1 MLLPAEPA
9 IFHRK
14 PFLLDRT
21 VKQILVIQIR
31 RHLVDSFS
39 KMNEVSLSLQDKQ
52 MKHLWPMI
60 KLKQRSRKCL
70 FITVSLEDSRYI
82 PKTFQ
87 KSISVDIKDT
97 VWHEKK
103 KKHMPQNKLNLHQN
117 KKLLYIK
124 GHYQQEWKCNL
135 QNWEKIL
142 ANHVFDKVLISRAY
156 KQLLFNNNRNKRIK
170 KWSKYLNKHF
180 SKIY

>member
-1 MLLPAEPA
+1 ML
-9 IFHRK
+9 
-14 PFLLDRT
+14 
-21 VKQILVIQIR
+21 IQIR

-39 KMNEVSLSLQDKQ
+39 KMNQVSLSLQDKQ
-52 MKHLWPMI
+52 MKYLWPMI

-70 FITVSLEDSRYI
+70 FITVSLEDSWYI

-87 KSISVDIKDT
+87 KSISVDIKDI

-103 KKHMPQNKLNLHQN
+103 ERNRKKSTCHKRNKLNLHQN

-124 GHYQQEWKCNL
+124 GHYQQEWKCNP
-135 QNWEKIL
+135 QNREKIL
-142 ANHVFDKVLISRAY
+142 ANHVFEKVLISRVY
-156 KQLLFNNNRNKRIK
+156 KQLLFNNNKNNRIK

-180 SKIY
+180 SKIYK

>member
-103 KKHMPQNKLNLHQN
+103 KSTCHKINWI
-117 KKLLYIK
+117 YIK
-124 GHYQQEWKCNL
+124 IKNFC
-135 QNWEKIL
+135 
-142 ANHVFDKVLISRAY
+142 IS
-156 KQLLFNNNRNKRIK
+156 KDTINKSENATYRIGR
-170 KWSKYLNKHF
+170 KYLQ
-180 SKIY
+180 IMYLIRC